1 MIEKNKN
8 GYKLIIHKI
17 NKGVDMNINNLFEKL
32 SNIINK
38 ANDLKG
44 QFANNPNQDMSPKPP
59 RKRRNLKWILLLPLI
74 FIAISAI
81 MSCQYTVEESE
92 QAVVTTLGKVT
103 SIETAGLHFKLP
115 YPIQNVTKV
124 AVNKTQKLQI
134 GYASSNEAQANK
146 NAAVAEEAKMIT
158 GDFNIVNI
166 DFFIEWKISDPVKF
180 LFNSDEPGQILKM
193 IAQSSARSII
203 GSKNVDGV
211 LTTEKSIIQA
221 EIKEKIINKL
231 QNYDLGVQI
240 LDVKIQDSEP
250 PTADVIKAFKEVETA
265 KQEKETRINEA
276 LAYKNKTLPSAE
288 SQADKL
294 IREAESFKESKINE
308 ATGEVARFNA
318 MYTEYAKNKDI
329 TRTRMYLETIE
340 DILPGITVYVDSS
353 EGGVQKLLPLKSF
366 SEPGETE
373 GGAN

>member
-1 MIEKNKN
+1 MGIRD
-8 GYKLIIHKI
+8 L
-17 NKGVDMNINNLFEKL
+17 LEKL
-32 SNIINK
+32 SNAINK
-38 ANDLKG
+38 ANDLRG
-44 QFANNPNQDMSPKPP
+44 QYANQDIGDKPP
-59 RKRRNLKWILLLPLI
+59 KKKKNFKALLLLPLL
-74 FIAISAI
+74 FVAIYGIS
-81 MSCQYTVEESE
+81 SCQYTVEETE
-92 QAVVTTLGKVT
+92 QAVVTTLGKV
-103 SIETAGLHFKLP
+103 SSVETAGLHFKLP

-134 GYASSNEAQANK
+134 GYSSGNEAEASK
-146 NAAVAEEAKMIT
+146 NSAVAAEAKMIT

-180 LFNSDEPGQILKM
+180 IYNSDEPGQILKM

-231 QNYDLGVQI
+231 TNYDLGVQI

-250 PTADVIKAFKEVETA
+250 PTAEVIKAFKEVETA

-276 LAYKNKTLPSAE
+276 LTYKNKTLPAAE
-288 SQADKL
+288 SEADKL
-294 IREAESFKESKINE
+294 IRAAESYRESKINE

-318 MYTEYAKNKDI
+318 MYTEYAKNKEI

-340 DILPGITVYVDSS
+340 EILPGITVFIDSS
-353 EGGVQKLLPLKSF
+353 EGGVQKLLPLKTF
-366 SEPGETE
+366 SEPTETTGGE
-373 GGAN
+373 N

>member
-1 MIEKNKN
+1 MSIRDLIEK
-8 GYKLIIHKI
+8 LT
-17 NKGVDMNINNLFEKL
+17 NIM
-32 SNIINK
+32 NK
-38 ANDLKG
+38 ANDYRN
-44 QFANNPNQDMSPKPP
+44 QYANQETGPTPPK
-59 RKRRNLKWILLLPLI
+59 KRRSLKWILLLPVV
-74 FIAISAI
+74 FIAISTI

-92 QAVVTTLGKVT
+92 QAVVTTLGKV
-103 SIETAGLHFKLP
+103 SSVESAGLHFKLP
-115 YPIQNVTKV
+115 YPIQNATKV

-134 GYASSNEAQANK
+134 GYSSSNEAETK
-146 NAAVAEEAKMIT
+146 TSSVADEAKMIT

-180 LFNSDEPGQILKM
+180 LYNSDEPGQILKM

-211 LTTEKSIIQA
+211 LTVEKSIIQA

-276 LAYKNKTLPSAE
+276 LAYKNKTLPAAE
-288 SQADKL
+288 SQSDKL
-294 IREAESFKESKINE
+294 VREAESFKESKINE

-329 TRTRMYLETIE
+329 TKTRMYLETIE
-340 DILPGITVYVDSS
+340 DILPGITVYIDSS

-366 SEPGETE
+366 SEPAETE

>member
-1 MIEKNKN
+1 
-8 GYKLIIHKI
+8 
-17 NKGVDMNINNLFEKL
+17 MNIKDLFEKL
-32 SNIINK
+32 MEFINK
-38 ANDLKG
+38 ANDYK
-44 QFANNPNQDMSPKPP
+44 NHYSTQDTVPKPP
-59 RKRRNLKWILLLPLI
+59 KRKRNLKWVWLLPLLLLA
-74 FIAISAI
+74 FSAI

-103 SIETAGLHFKLP
+103 SVEAAGLHFKLP
-115 YPIQNVTKV
+115 YPVQNITKV
-124 AVNKTQKLQI
+124 EVNKTQKLQI
-134 GYASSNEAQANK
+134 GYSSGNEAQASK
-146 NAAVAEEAKMIT
+146 SSAVAEEAKMIT

-166 DFFIEWKISDPVKF
+166 DFFLEWKISDPVKYIY
-180 LFNSDEPGQILKM
+180 NSDEPAQILKM

-203 GSKNVDGV
+203 GSKDVDGV

-250 PTADVIKAFKEVETA
+250 PTADVIRAFKEVETA

-276 LAYKNKTLPSAE
+276 LAYKNKTLPAAE

-366 SEPGETE
+366 SEPAETE

>member
-1 MIEKNKN
+1 
-8 GYKLIIHKI
+8 
-17 NKGVDMNINNLFEKL
+17 MNIRDLFGKL
-32 SNIINK
+32 MDLADK
-38 ANDLKG
+38 ADNYKN
-44 QFANNPNQDMSPKPP
+44 QYATQDMEPKPP
-59 RKRRNLKWILLLPLI
+59 KKRRSLKWLLLLPLI
-74 FIAISAI
+74 IGVVSVIL
-81 MSCQYTVEESE
+81 SCQYTVEESE

-103 SIETAGLHFKLP
+103 SVETAGLHFKLP
-115 YPIQNVTKV
+115 YPVQNVTKV

-134 GYASSNEAQANK
+134 GYSSSNEAHADK
-146 NAAVAEEAKMIT
+146 ASAVAEEAKMIT

-180 LFNSDEPGQILKM
+180 IYHSDEPGQILKM

-231 QNYDLGVQI
+231 QHYDLGVQI

-276 LAYKNKTLPSAE
+276 LAYKNKTLPSAA

-294 IREAESFKESKINE
+294 VREAESFKESKINE
-308 ATGEVARFNA
+308 ATGEVARFNS

-366 SEPGETE
+366 SEPTDVE

>member
-1 MIEKNKN
+1 MGIKSIIEK
-8 GYKLIIHKI
+8 L
-17 NKGVDMNINNLFEKL
+17 L
-32 SNIINK
+32 SMANK
-38 ANDLKG
+38 ADNFKN
-44 QFANNPNQDMSPKPP
+44 QFEYADQDIGEKPP
-59 RKRRNLKWILLLPLI
+59 RKKRNLKGFIVLPLLAIVI
-74 FIAISAI
+74 FSI
-81 MSCQYTVEESE
+81 MSCQYTVAETE

-103 SIETAGLHFKLP
+103 SVESAGLHFKLP

-134 GYASSNEAQANK
+134 GYSSGNEAEG
-146 NAAVAEEAKMIT
+146 NASTVAAEAKMIT

-180 LFNSDEPGQILKM
+180 LFNSDEPAQILKM
-193 IAQSSARSII
+193 ISQSSARSII

-231 QNYDLGVQI
+231 ESYDLGVQI

-250 PTADVIKAFKEVETA
+250 PTSDVLRSFKEVETA

-276 LAYKNKTLPSAE
+276 LAYKNKTLPAAE
-288 SQADKL
+288 SEADKL
-294 IREAESFKESKINE
+294 IREAESYRESKINE
-308 ATGEVARFNA
+308 AKGEVARFNA

-353 EGGVQKLLPLKSF
+353 EGGVQKLLPLKNF
-366 SEPGETE
+366 SESTVTT
-373 GGAN
+373 GGGN

>member
-1 MIEKNKN
+1 MK
-8 GYKLIIHKI
+8 
-17 NKGVDMNINNLFEKL
+17 VV
-32 SNIINK
+32 
-38 ANDLKG
+38 
-44 QFANNPNQDMSPKPP
+44 
-59 RKRRNLKWILLLPLI
+59 LLLPLL
-74 FIAISAI
+74 IAALYGI
-81 MSCQYTVEESE
+81 MSCQYTVEETE

-103 SIETAGLHFKLP
+103 SVESAGLHFKLP
-115 YPIQNVTKV
+115 SPIQNVTKV
-124 AVNKTQKLQI
+124 AVNKTQKLQM
-134 GYASSNEAQANK
+134 GYSNDST
-146 NAAVAEEAKMIT
+146 VAEEAKMIT

-180 LFNSDEPGQILKM
+180 IYNSDEPAKILKM

-211 LTTEKSIIQA
+211 LTTEKSIIQS

-231 QNYDLGVQI
+231 NNYDLGVQI

-250 PTADVIKAFKEVETA
+250 PTSDVVRAFKEVETA

-276 LAYKNKTLPSAE
+276 LAYKNKTIPAAE
-288 SQADKL
+288 SEADKL

-308 ATGEVARFNA
+308 ARGEVARFNS

-340 DILPGITVYVDSS
+340 EILPGVTVYIDSS
-353 EGGVQKLLPLKSF
+353 EGGVQKLLPIKSF
-366 SEPGETE
+366 SNTE
-373 GGAN
+373 SSNGGGN

>member
-1 MIEKNKN
+1 VAMKIRDLIER
-8 GYKLIIHKI
+8 LI
-17 NKGVDMNINNLFEKL
+17 VMINNAEGSKNQFVYP
-32 SNIINK
+32 
-38 ANDLKG
+38 G
-44 QFANNPNQDMSPKPP
+44 QDSSEKPP
-59 RKRRNLKWILLLPLI
+59 KKRRNLKVVLLLPLL
-74 FIAISAI
+74 IAALYGI
-81 MSCQYTVEESE
+81 MSCQYTVEETE

-103 SIETAGLHFKLP
+103 SVESAGLHFKLP
-115 YPIQNVTKV
+115 SPIQNVTKV
-124 AVNKTQKLQI
+124 AVNKTQKLQM
-134 GYASSNEAQANK
+134 GYSNDST
-146 NAAVAEEAKMIT
+146 VAEEAKMIT

-180 LFNSDEPGQILKM
+180 IYNSDEPAKILKM

-231 QNYDLGVQI
+231 NNYDLGVQI

-250 PTADVIKAFKEVETA
+250 PTSDVVRAFKEVETA

-276 LAYKNKTLPSAE
+276 LAYKNKTIPAAE
-288 SQADKL
+288 SEADKL

-308 ATGEVARFNA
+308 ARGEVARFNS

-340 DILPGITVYVDSS
+340 EILPGITVYIDSS
-353 EGGVQKLLPLKSF
+353 EGGVQKLLPIKSF
-366 SEPGETE
+366 SNPETSN
-373 GGAN
+373 GGGN

>member
-1 MIEKNKN
+1 MKIRDLIER
-8 GYKLIIHKI
+8 LII
-17 NKGVDMNINNLFEKL
+17 MINNAEGSKNQFVYP
-32 SNIINK
+32 
-38 ANDLKG
+38 G
-44 QFANNPNQDMSPKPP
+44 QDGNEKPP
-59 RKRRNLKWILLLPLI
+59 KKRRNLKVMLLLPLL
-74 FIAISAI
+74 IAALYGI
-81 MSCQYTVEESE
+81 MSCQYTVEETE

-103 SIETAGLHFKLP
+103 SVESAGLHFKLP
-115 YPIQNVTKV
+115 SPIQNVTKV
-124 AVNKTQKLQI
+124 EVNKTQKLQM
-134 GYASSNEAQANK
+134 GYSNDST
-146 NAAVAEEAKMIT
+146 VAEEAKMIT

-180 LFNSDEPGQILKM
+180 IYNSDEPAKILKM

-231 QNYDLGVQI
+231 NNYDLGVQI

-250 PTADVIKAFKEVETA
+250 PTSDVVRAFKEVETA

-276 LAYKNKTLPSAE
+276 LAYKNKTIPAAE
-288 SQADKL
+288 SEADKL

-308 ATGEVARFNA
+308 ARGEVARFNS

-340 DILPGITVYVDSS
+340 EILPGVTVYIDSS
-353 EGGVQKLLPLKSF
+353 EGGVQKLLPIKSF
-366 SEPGETE
+366 SNTESSNGGE
-373 GGAN
+373 N